1 MKFRTISYFF
11 LSFVFLL
18 SCKSQT
24 KETINS
30 NNLYPKE
37 ILLEEGE
44 IFVFLENKIL
54 LKFNCPMF
62 LDSKFKYSYNLD
74 SLKIREYDSHYGNSI
89 DWNYIYKDSTLF
101 LTNVKAFFPF
111 KQDTLGR
118 NKYCTM
124 ENLNRD
130 IQGIDSDQLF
140 DEFNSDKYC
149 ELRKDK

>member
-1 MKFRTISYFF
+1 MI
-11 LSFVFLL
+11 

-30 NNLYPKE
+30 NDQSVKE

-44 IFVFLENKIL
+44 IFIFLENKVL
-54 LKFNCPMF
+54 LKLNCPMF
-62 LDSKFKYSYNLD
+62 LDDKFKYSYNLD
-74 SLKIREYDSHYGNSI
+74 TLKIHEYDSNYGNFI
-89 DWNYIYKDSTLF
+89 DWNYIYRDSTLF
-101 LTNVKAFFPF
+101 LTNLNAFFPF

-124 ENLNRD
+124 DNLNRD
-130 IQGIDSDQLF
+130 IRSIDSEQLF

-149 ELRKDK
+149 ELRKEK